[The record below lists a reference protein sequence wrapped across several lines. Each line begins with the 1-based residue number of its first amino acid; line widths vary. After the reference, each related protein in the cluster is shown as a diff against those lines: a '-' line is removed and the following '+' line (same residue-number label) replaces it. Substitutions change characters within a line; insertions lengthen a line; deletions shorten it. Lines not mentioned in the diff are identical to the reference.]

1 MRYQDIT
8 FVDFQFSHIV
18 YEIEDVNNGMLIQRQ
33 RFELAIKPLG
43 QCVVTGARCCLIYAC
58 AVSEPL
64 ISSHFEVIFSSLW
77 YNLARVQ
84 RDTAIRTRDRCIVIR
99 HSTWEFYEFTTLK
112 VPLK

>member
-8 FVDFQFSHIV
+8 FVDFQFSHIF

-64 ISSHFEVIFSSLW
+64 ISSHFEVIFSFDFMSSLS
-77 YNLARVQ
+77 NEE
-84 RDTAIRTRDRCIVIR
+84 IRNNAKRIFIDIR
-99 HSTWEFYEFTTLK
+99 SEKMH
-112 VPLK
+112 